1 MLFRSNKNSFWR
13 SPLISKFQ
21 TNFSF
26 FFFFRKR
33 ESNRTRYLIEDR
45 KSRRSTR
52 LEGGKW
58 IGEKPCKKLRKMVA
72 AHGRPWISFYRPLPV
87 PSTLQ
92 RSNVHFRASNSKIC
106 GRLKAAF
113 SIQEKKKLS
122 SMNFTFAISSN
133 TATIIGKKRNLGY

>member
-58 IGEKPCKKLRKMVA
+58 IGEKQCKKLRKMVA

-113 SIQEKKKLS
+113 SIQEKKKKL

-133 TATIIGKKRNLGY
+133 TAKIIGKKRNLGY

>member
-113 SIQEKKKLS
+113 SIQEKKKNYHRWILLS
-122 SMNFTFAISSN
+122 RSQVI
-133 TATIIGKKRNLGY
+133 RQR

>member
-13 SPLISKFQ
+13 SLLISKFQ

-26 FFFFRKR
+26 FFFFRKK

-106 GRLKAAF
+106 GRLKATF
-113 SIQEKKKLS
+113 SIQEKKKNYHRWILLS
-122 SMNFTFAISSN
+122 RSQVI
-133 TATIIGKKRNLGY
+133 RQR